1 MINRQIFRQYDV
13 RGIVDRDLT
22 DDTVYLLGR
31 GFGTY
36 LRRRNLKSV
45 AIGGD
50 ARMSTPRFKKLFTN
64 GLKDCGCEVLDVAI
78 LATPTLYF
86 AIHHLKTDAGVMI
99 TGSHNPPEYN
109 GFKMNIGL
117 ASIYGDDIL
126 EIYDIIKSN
135 TFIEGIGSQRSV
147 PGIVQI
153 YQDFL
158 VDNIKISR
166 PVKVIV
172 DAGNGAGGPILPDI
186 LRRIGCEVVELYCEM
201 DGTFPNH
208 HPDPTVEEYMQDL
221 IKSVKKTNAE
231 VGIGLDGDADRIGVI
246 NEKGE
251 MLFGDQVLNI
261 FAREFLKEHPGEKV
275 VADVKCSKN
284 LFDDIEKQGG
294 IPVIY
299 KTGHSLLKKIMRE
312 ENIKM
317 GGEMSG
323 HIFFYDRYLGFDD
336 AIYAACRFVEIVAKS
351 DKKVSEMLA
360 DQPKMYNTPE
370 LKYECTEDNKFEIVE
385 RVREHFQKEGHD
397 VNDID
402 GMRLTFTD
410 GWALA
415 RASNTQPVITLRFE
429 AETEDRLKEIRSMVE
444 EVIERVKEEIDS

>member
-1 MINRQIFRQYDV
+1 
-13 RGIVDRDLT
+13 
-22 DDTVYLLGR
+22 
-31 GFGTY
+31 
-36 LRRRNLKSV
+36 
-45 AIGGD
+45 
-50 ARMSTPRFKKLFTN
+50 
-64 GLKDCGCEVLDVAI
+64 
-78 LATPTLYF
+78 
-86 AIHHLKTDAGVMI
+86 LKTDAGVMI

-294 IPVIY
+294 IPVMY